1 MMATYTIALK
11 NCVFFARHGVLGE
24 EMALGQR
31 FFVDVTMTV
40 AAPEALESDDVAQTV
55 HYGEAYALVEE
66 IVTRTRRNLIETLA
80 KDIGK
85 ALCAWSPQIRRVEI
99 AVRKPSVPIAGIL
112 DYAEVR
118 VEHVA

>member
-1 MMATYTIALK
+1 MGTYTITLK
-11 NCVFFARHGVLGE
+11 NCAFFGRHGVLDE
-24 EMALGQR
+24 EARLGQR
-31 FFVDVTMTV
+31 FFVDVVMMVEAEDALTNDSV
-40 AAPEALESDDVAQTV
+40 ASTV
-55 HYGEAYALVEE
+55 HYGEAYAIVEQ
-66 IVTRTRRNLIETLA
+66 IVTGTRRNLIETLA

-85 ALCAWSPQIRRVEI
+85 ALCAWSPQIRRVEV

>member
-1 MMATYTIALK
+1 MSTYAITLK
-11 NCVFFARHGVLGE
+11 NCVFYARHGVFE
-24 EMALGQR
+24 SEQSLGQR
-31 FFVDVTMTV
+31 FFIDVTMHV
-40 AAPEALESDDVAQTV
+40 EADDALENDDVESTV
-55 HYGEAYALVEE
+55 HYGLAYAIVEK
-66 IVTRTRRNLIETLA
+66 IVTETRRNLIETLA

-85 ALCAWSPQIRRVEI
+85 ALCDWSAQIRRVEI